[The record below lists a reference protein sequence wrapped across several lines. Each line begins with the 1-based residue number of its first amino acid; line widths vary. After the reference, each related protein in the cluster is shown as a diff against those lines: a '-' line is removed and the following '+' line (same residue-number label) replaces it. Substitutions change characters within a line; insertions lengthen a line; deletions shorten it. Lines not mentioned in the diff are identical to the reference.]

1 VTRERVR
8 IHPGLWP
15 AGVLLGVLLAIGL
28 AQGLA
33 WQPSEPFYNN
43 DENRHVM
50 TGVFFRDFL
59 ADMPL
64 GGLRDYVTQYYLQ
77 YPALGLMVWPPL
89 FYGIEGA
96 FMLVFGTSYKAA
108 LALVALFSALA
119 FTYFFL
125 LVRRTH
131 GTAAAAVSTLLLGL
145 APMVFTLGHHV
156 MLEMPALAFVMA
168 AVYHFVRYLDLG
180 RRRDVYAAAVASAG
194 FALTRFDGLFLLLF
208 FLLAVVVRRRFDILR
223 RLEVW
228 LAAALA
234 LAIVLPVYVP
244 MMLEFGRAHVLM
256 TVHGGAEGFEGR
268 GPWYAL
274 SYYPRDL
281 LKRIGPFTAVPCVI
295 GFLAALGPARRR
307 ACWPYLALAAATYL
321 AFTPLAELEE
331 RHSIYWYPAFALF
344 AWVGID
350 WLAGRVAGW
359 LKQPLRTASVLATVL
374 ATIVVC
380 GAFWIAARSQALY
393 VRGYEEAARY
403 VVANTRSSRFT
414 FFDGFLNGDFIY
426 QVRRLDPGR
435 RLWNLRGDK
444 ILYSVLISP
453 RGGYKEYA
461 GAEAGILDS
470 LYRYDPDLIVVEE
483 PQVFFKIPVAE
494 QLRKTLAGRPERFEL
509 VKTFPV
515 ESNVPAFQ
523 GVRIAVYRSRVRN
536 PAPARQVS
544 FDMIGL
550 GRSLG
555 AEVR

>member
-1 VTRERVR
+1 MTGEAVAQPPVTGLAERVWR
-8 IHPGLWP
+8 QPGVWL
-15 AGVLLGVLLAIGL
+15 AGVLLVLGL
-28 AQGLA
+28 AQILA

-50 TGVFFRDFL
+50 TGVFFHDFL
-59 ADMPL
+59 GDLPL
-64 GGLRDYVTQYYLQ
+64 HGLRDYATQYYMQ

-96 FMLVFGTSYKAA
+96 FMLVFGTSYAAA
-108 LALVALFSALA
+108 LALTGLFSALA

-131 GTAAAAVSTLLLGL
+131 GEAAAAVSVLLLGC
-145 APMVFTLGHHV
+145 APLVFTLSHHV

-180 RRRDVYAAAVASAG
+180 RSLDVYAASLAAAL

-208 FLLAVVVRRRFDILR
+208 FGLAVAARRRFDVLR
-223 RLEVW
+223 RREVW
-228 LAAALA
+228 LAALLA

-244 MMLEFGRAHVLM
+244 MMSEFGRAHVLM
-256 TVHGGAEGFEGR
+256 TVQGGAEGFAGR

-274 SYYPRDL
+274 TYYPRDL
-281 LKRIGPFTAVPCVI
+281 VRQIGTFTAVPCVI
-295 GFLAALGPARRR
+295 GFFAALGPARRR
-307 ACWPYLALAAATYL
+307 ACWPYLTLAAATYL

-344 AWVGID
+344 AWVGIE
-350 WLAGRVAGW
+350 WLASR
-359 LKQPLRTASVLATVL
+359 LKLPRLRTALAAIVL
-374 ATIVVC
+374 C
-380 GAFWIAARSQALY
+380 GALWTAATSRTLY
-393 VRGYEEAARY
+393 LRGYEEAARY
-403 VVANTRSSRFT
+403 VVANTSSSRFT
-414 FFDGFLNGDFIY
+414 FIDGFLNGDFIY

-444 ILYSVLISP
+444 LLYGVLISP

-461 GAEAGILDS
+461 GAEAGILET
-470 LYRYDPDLIVVEE
+470 LHHYDPDLIVVEE
-483 PQVFFKIPVAE
+483 PQVFFKIPMAE
-494 QLRKTLAGRPERFEL
+494 QLRKTLASHPERFEL

-515 ESNVPAFQ
+515 DSNVHAFQ
-523 GVRIAVYRSRVRN
+523 GVRLAVYRSRVRN
-536 PAPARQVS
+536 PNPARQVS